1 MGWQQSVIL
10 QSCTLHNIFDSQCG
24 LGAEFAHH
32 VITRQQLLQELGLL
46 VLHRLDDELVVAGEV
61 EPGAAGSGVG
71 QLNQGLVADGVLKCR
86 ARLLAGASLAT
97 PSRAE
102 PSPAELKR
110 SDLARSPDS
119 HPV

>member
-1 MGWQQSVIL
+1 MCLLFLDGQQQHVVL
-10 QSCTLHNIFDSQCG
+10 DTAKALTD
-24 LGAEFAHH
+24 H

-61 EPGAAGSGVG
+61 EPGAAGSRVG
-71 QLNQGLVADGVLKCR
+71 QLNQGLVADGVLQFR
-86 ARLLAGASLAT
+86 VTILAPSSLVT
-97 PSRAE
+97 LSRAE
-102 PSPAELKR
+102 LNT

>member
-1 MGWQQSVIL
+1 MGWQQSTI
-10 QSCTLHNIFDSQCG
+10 
-24 LGAEFAHH
+24 AHH

-71 QLNQGLVADGVLKCR
+71 QLNQGLVADGVLQCR

-97 PSRAE
+97 PSPAE
-102 PSPAELKR
+102 PKR
-110 SDLARSPDS
+110 GDSARSPDS